1 MSGFPTQ
8 LPWRRFAWLLRDLGY
23 CPLKS
28 YRGSV
33 RQFFNPTRKP
43 KPGLVPRASPGRH
56 VEGYVSV
63 DSHRD
68 VHHNVVGSDYFAVMG
83 IPLLAGRAASG
94 RRILWLRRKLA

>member
-33 RQFFNPTRKP
+33 RQFFNPTRSP
-43 KPGLVPRASPGRH
+43 NLVSFHEPHSGDTLHESTLYDSLRKLQLSPDKF
-56 VEGYVSV
+56 VQ
-63 DSHRD
+63 
-68 VHHNVVGSDYFAVMG
+68 
-83 IPLLAGRAASG
+83 LLG
-94 RRILWLRRKLA
+94 RR